1 LSPAYRGAF
10 TDHEIAEIRERFM
23 VELRGGPFSRWCSA
37 CAGTGRVRASQRDA
51 GEVRSTDERARDA
64 DTAYGYPY

>member
-1 LSPAYRGAF
+1 
-10 TDHEIAEIRERFM
+10 M